1 MNKMLLLFSLAL
13 LFSISVF
20 GQTKPP
26 TESAMSRFLRYVKID
41 TQSAEDQP
49 APPST
54 KKQLDLANLLVK
66 ELKELGVE
74 NVRVSEWGIVY
85 GMVSGN
91 LADNSKVPTIGFIAH
106 MDTSPAVS
114 GANVNAIIHKN
125 YQGGDIVLP
134 NDKTQV
140 ITAAQNP
147 DLKNLIGDDII
158 TADGTTL
165 LGSDDKAGIAEL
177 MTMIDILKQNPSIKH
192 GNIAIAFTPD
202 EEVGGGIDKFDIKG
216 WGAKFAYT
224 VDGEQLGDI
233 SNETWSARTATVTF
247 RGKSTHPGTA
257 KGIMVNSSYAA
268 ADFLARFPTA
278 VPNRPETTTG
288 RVGFIHPYVGN
299 LDVETS
305 TIKILLRDFDI
316 SGLATQEAT
325 IKKLIA
331 ATQRKYPKVKIEYAS
346 VLGYLNMKEVLKDYP
361 QLTDY
366 AIEAAK
372 RAGITAQLRPIRG
385 GTDGARLTA
394 MGLPTPNLF
403 TGGHNFHG
411 KLEFNSRKGLEKS
424 TETLVHLVQIWA
436 EKSK

>member
-1 MNKMLLLFSLAL
+1 MKTLISILLAVLLAAA
-13 LFSISVF
+13 SIA
-20 GQTKPP
+20 QTKTPS
-26 TESAMSRFLRYVKID
+26 ESAMDRFLRYVKID

-54 KKQLDLANLLVK
+54 KKQLDLARLLEK
-66 ELKELGVE
+66 ELKDLGVQ
-74 NVRVSEWGIVY
+74 NVRISEWGIVY
-85 GMVSGN
+85 GMVPGN
-91 LADNSKVPTIGFIAH
+91 LPDSSKVPTIGFIAH

-114 GANVNAIIHKN
+114 GANVNAIIHKS

-140 ITAAQNP
+140 ITVAQNP

-165 LGSDDKAGIAEL
+165 LGSDDKSGCAEV
-177 MTMIDILKQNPSIKH
+177 MTMMDILRNNPQIKH
-192 GNIAIAFTPD
+192 GNLAIAFTPD
-202 EEVGGGIDKFDIKG
+202 EEVGGGIDKFDIEG

-247 RGKSTHPGTA
+247 HGKNTHPGTA
-257 KGIMVNSSYAA
+257 KGIMINSLYAA
-268 ADFLARFPTA
+268 GDFLANFPKKAKT
-278 VPNRPETTTG
+278 RPETTEG
-288 RVGFIHPYVGN
+288 RVGFVHPYSST
-299 LDVETS
+299 LSEETS
-305 TIKILLRDFDI
+305 TIKILIRDFDL
-316 SGLATQEAT
+316 SGVSAKEDLLKQIVAKTQS
-325 IKKLIA
+325 
-331 ATQRKYPKVKIEYAS
+331 KYRNVKIDYES
-346 VLGYLNMKEVLKDYP
+346 KLGYLNMKEVLKNYP

-366 AIEAAK
+366 AIEATK
-372 RAGITAQLRPIRG
+372 RAGLTPEIRPIRG
-385 GTDGARLTA
+385 GTDGSNLTA
-394 MGLPTPNLF
+394 RGLPTPNLF

-424 TETLVHLVQIWA
+424 TETLVNLVQIWA